1 MKRFRIVSGGQ
12 TGIDRAAL
20 DAALATGWT
29 CGGWCPAGRRA
40 EDGAIATVYPLDETA
55 GRDYRIRT
63 RMNVKDSDATLILTR
78 GAPSGGTTLTVQY
91 CRAAG
96 KPHLVIDAAATA
108 APEAV
113 DRILVFVSEQLPTR
127 LNVAGPRASGWPEG
141 YDFAREVLEAVLVG
155 WDQADSR
162 KALVNSDK
170 DVSGGPHTVPRQR

>member
-1 MKRFRIVSGGQ
+1 MKRFRVVSGGQ

-20 DAALATGWT
+20 DAALAAGWP

-40 EDGAIATVYPLDETA
+40 EDGPIAVVYPLEETA
-55 GRDYRIRT
+55 ERDYRVRT
-63 RMNVKDSDATLILTR
+63 RMNVEDSDATLILTR
-78 GAPSGGTTLTVQY
+78 GAPCGGTALTVQY
-91 CRAAG
+91 CEAAG
-96 KPHLVIDAAATA
+96 KPHLVIDAGATT

-113 DRILVFVSEQLPTR
+113 EQILRFLAGSQLVS

-141 YDFAREVLEAVLVG
+141 YHFSRELLEAVLLG

-162 KALVNSDK
+162 NVLVNSDS